1 MVNYYRQN
9 GAGKTSLLESMLQL
23 IKYKGLMTYDNK
35 ELKKIKHAAQH
46 MYLVYQNP
54 ELQFITNSVY
64 DEVHIHY
71 NHLDSENAKQETM
84 QLLSYFIWIRFKTNI
99 LLKYQLDKNDV

>member
-54 ELQFITNSVY
+54 ELQFITNY

-84 QLLSYFIWIRFKTNI
+84 QLLELLHLIRFKPTSF
-99 LLKYQLDKNDV
+99 